1 MKLTKEEA
9 KELLVC
15 IEIYQTLRG
24 HFPLQNLSTILKTKE
39 RLKNIIGL
47 STKNSKKEV
56 LEEEIDPFTSIEDW

>member
-39 RLKNIIGL
+39 RLKDVAGL
-47 STKNSKKEV
+47 STKDPDKEA
-56 LEEEIDPFTSIEDW
+56 LEDEIDCFTSIEDW

>member
-24 HFPLQNLSTILKTKE
+24 HFPLQNLSTILKTK
-39 RLKNIIGL
+39 
-47 STKNSKKEV
+47 
-56 LEEEIDPFTSIEDW
+56 